1 MCLESSPG
9 DVQYAFCWK
18 ICVIYLMEAW
28 SWEAE
33 SNEKNPEKQEY

>member
-1 MCLESSPG
+1 
-9 DVQYAFCWK
+9 
-18 ICVIYLMEAW
+18 VIYLMEAW